1 MANAR
6 EPEKAANAYFNALE
20 INPLYIR
27 ARYNLAI
34 SFINMKEYRD
44 AAEHL
49 LAALALQIRETNTT
63 TNDDLNIKDS
73 SFQSIA
79 EKSMS
84 TNIWDTLKMCCGF
97 LDRPDLESKC
107 DIKDLNA
114 FKQEF
119 EF

>member
-20 INPLYIR
+20 INPLYVR

-49 LAALALQIRETNTT
+49 LAALAVQIGETDTIA
-63 TNDDLNIKDS
+63 DDANIKDS
-73 SFQSIA
+73 SFQSISGKA
-79 EKSMS
+79 MS
-84 TNIWDTLKMCCGF
+84 SNIWDTLKMCCGF
-97 LDRPDLESKC
+97 LERPDLEKKC